1 MAKKRKYDDVLGA
14 AMLDYVNGEK
24 EASIRLLIDGEE
36 DDWMKASRFFRTFDE
51 MPKLEQLA
59 LQNCRGR
66 ILDVGAAAGCHS
78 KWLTEKGLEVVSLDI
93 SEGACEVMEM
103 QGIPNIIKANIFE
116 FEDPNGFDTILML
129 MNGLGMSGK
138 LSESHLLLNKLK
150 TLLKPGGQI
159 IGDSS
164 DLIYLFEDEDG
175 SYLIPTENYYGEVD
189 FELEYK
195 NLYSKFPWVYIDEDN
210 LRNIAEQCGLQ
221 SETLGEGD
229 HYEFLMKFSI

>member
-1 MAKKRKYDDVLGA
+1 MAKKKKYDDVLGT
-14 AMLDYVNGEK
+14 AMLDFAQGDQ
-24 EASIRLLIDGEE
+24 EANIRLLIDGEE

-51 MPKLEQLA
+51 MPVLEQIA
-59 LQNCRGR
+59 LQNCQGR

-78 KWLTEKGLEVVSLDI
+78 KWLTEKGFEVVSLDI
-93 SEGACEVMEM
+93 SEGACEVMKL
-103 QGIPNIIKANIFE
+103 QGIQNIVKESIFE
-116 FEDPNGFDTILML
+116 FEDQNGFDTILML

-138 LSESHLLLNKLK
+138 LSETHLLLNKLK

-175 SYLIPTENYYGEVD
+175 SYLIPSENYYGEVD

-195 NLYSKFPWVYIDEDN
+195 SLYSKFPWVYIDEDN
-210 LRNIAEQCGLQ
+210 LRNIAQECGLQ
-221 SETLGEGD
+221 AETLGEGD
-229 HYEFLMKFSI
+229 HFEFLIRFSQ